1 MKVLA
6 LGGCGQEGKTTV
18 KDLVKSEDVSSVVIA
33 DINIESADK
42 FKAELA
48 NDKVSTVQM
57 DVNDRDKLLAL
68 MREADVVVNF
78 IGPFYKY
85 GIQVIEAAIE
95 TKSNYVDICDDYDAT
110 REMLALNEKA
120 KDAGITVLIGMGAS
134 PGVTNLLAKHGADK
148 LEQVD
153 DIEMKWIVTVTDVD
167 EVGASAAMDH
177 AMHMI
182 DGNVPQHLEGR
193 PQDVPALTGSET
205 AVFPV
210 IGESEVYYVG
220 HPEPVTLPLYIKGL
234 KTCTNKGGV
243 PGLDA
248 ELKMLSTLGLTGTQP
263 IDIKGEKIAPKDI
276 GVALLGNLPMPEELP
291 PPVSAIKVWIRGEKG
306 DEAVQYLYTFFGR
319 MTDWTG
325 VPASIGTQMVGRG
338 EIKTRGG
345 VLAPEGCVDTNAFLA
360 EIAKRGMEVEEVEER
375 SRVLKG

>member
-18 KDLVKSEDVSSVVIA
+18 RDLVKSEDVSSVVIA
-33 DINIESADK
+33 DIDIDSANK

-48 NDKVSTVQM
+48 SDKVATVQM
-57 DVNDRDKLLAL
+57 DVNDRDKLAAL
-68 MREADVVVNF
+68 MKGADVVINF
-78 IGPFYKY
+78 VGPFYKY
-85 GIQVIEAAIE
+85 GLHVIEAAIE
-95 TKSNYVDICDDYDAT
+95 TKTNYVDICDDYDAT
-110 REMLALNEKA
+110 RQMLALNEKA
-120 KDAGITVLIGMGAS
+120 KEAGITVLIGMGAS

-148 LEQVD
+148 LDRVD
-153 DIEMKWIVTVTDVD
+153 DIEMKWIVTVSDVD
-167 EVGASAAMDH
+167 DVGASAAMDH

-182 DGNVPQHLEGR
+182 DGNVPQHLEGD
-193 PQDVPALTGSET
+193 PQDVPALSGSET
-205 AVFPV
+205 DVFPV
-210 IGESEVYYVG
+210 IGEAEVYYVG

-243 PGLDA
+243 PGLD
-248 ELKMLSTLGLTGTQP
+248 EVFRMLSTLGLTGTQP
-263 IDIKGEKIAPKDI
+263 MDIKGQAIAPKDI
-276 GVALLGNLPMPEELP
+276 GVAVLGHLPAPEELP
-291 PPVSAIKVWIRGEKG
+291 PPVSAIKVYVRGRKG
-306 DEAVQYLYTFFGR
+306 EEAVQYLYTFSGR

-338 EIKTRGG
+338 EIKTRG
-345 VLAPEGCVDTNAFLA
+345 VFAPEGCVDTKAFLA

>member
-1 MKVLA
+1 MNVLA

-18 KDLVKSEDVSSVVIA
+18 KDLLKSEDVSSVVIA
-33 DINIESADK
+33 DIKIENADK

-68 MREADVVVNF
+68 MRETDVVVNF
-78 IGPFYKY
+78 IGPFYRY

-95 TKSNYVDICDDYDAT
+95 TRRNYVDICDDYDAT

-153 DIEMKWIVTVTDVD
+153 DIEMKWIVTVADVD

-182 DGNVPQHLEGR
+182 DGNVPQYLEGKS
-193 PQDVPALTGSET
+193 QDVPALTGSET

-220 HPEPVTLPLYIKGL
+220 HAEPVTLPLYIKGL

-243 PGLDA
+243 PGLDE
-248 ELKMLSTLGLTGTQP
+248 ELKMLSALGLTGTKP

-291 PPVSAIKVWIRGEKG
+291 PPVSAIKVWIRGRRG
-306 DEAVQYLYTFFGR
+306 DETVQYVYTFFGR

-325 VPASIGTQMVGRG
+325 IPASIGTQMVGRG
-338 EIKTRGG
+338 AIKAKG

-360 EIAKRGMEVEEVEER
+360 EIAKRGMEVEEVEEK
-375 SRVLKG
+375 SRVLG